1 MVNELLPSYR
11 DAAQTVASRVRD
23 LLSRMTFREK
33 AASMAQIERSVAS
46 PSALSGL
53 SVGSVLS
60 GSGDRASPS
69 DWDDMIDR
77 MQHWAL
83 ASRLGIPILY
93 ASDSVHGHNNLYGA
107 TIFPHNVALGAIRSS
122 TPSFLLFLSMEM
134 FLCFNNTSSCVSQ
147 SK

>member
-11 DAAQTVASRVRD
+11 DAAQPVASRVRD

-53 SVGSVLS
+53 SVGRVLS
-60 GSGDRASPS
+60 GPGDRSSPS
-69 DWDDMIDR
+69 DWADMIDR

-107 TIFPHNVALGAIRSS
+107 IRSS
-122 TPSFLLFLSMEM
+122 TPSFLVFLLFLSMEM